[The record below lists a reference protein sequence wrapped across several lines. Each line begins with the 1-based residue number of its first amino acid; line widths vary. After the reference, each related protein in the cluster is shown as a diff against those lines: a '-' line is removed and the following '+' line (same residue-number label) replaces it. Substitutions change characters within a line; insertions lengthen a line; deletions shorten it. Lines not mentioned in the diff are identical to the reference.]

1 MYLLLKYN
9 NKLKNHPIT
18 QRLYQYRQLLSQ
30 VEPVF
35 EEVIKPQISLILE
48 QQAQELEALTV
59 KKKKTLRL
67 LSKLQPKVNSPPSKK
82 IKLDQPEEDQL
93 MEGVS
98 EDEKTEDPQEV
109 GKRAITYQIAKNKG
123 LTPYRKKELRNPRVK
138 HKLKFKKALI
148 RRKGAVCFPSLCLS
162 EYFNILL
169 IIFR

>member
-1 MYLLLKYN
+1 MYLLLKFN

-48 QQAQELEALTV
+48 QQAQELEALKV

-67 LSKLQPKVNSPPSKK
+67 LSKLQPKVDSPPSKK
-82 IKLDQPEEDQL
+82 MKLDQLEESVPEDQL
-93 MEGVS
+93 ME
-98 EDEKTEDPQEV
+98 EDEKIEELQEV

-148 RRKGAVCFPSLCLS
+148 RRKGAVCFLPLCLFQ
-162 EYFNILL
+162 YFNDC
-169 IIFR
+169 F

>member
-48 QQAQELEALTV
+48 QQAQELEALNV
-59 KKKKTLRL
+59 KKKKTLQL
-67 LSKLQPKVNSPPSKK
+67 LSKLQPKVNSPPNKK
-82 IKLDQPEEDQL
+82 IKLDQPVIEEQL
-93 MEGVS
+93 MEFDAKI
-98 EDEKTEDPQEV
+98 EQQQEV

-148 RRKGAVCFPSLCLS
+148 RRKGAVCFLSLCLFK
-162 EYFNILL
+162 YFNILFL
-169 IIFR
+169 GEGA

>member
-48 QQAQELEALTV
+48 QQAQELEALNV
-59 KKKKTLRL
+59 KKKKTLQL
-67 LSKLQPKVNSPPSKK
+67 LSKLQPKVTSPPNKK
-82 IKLDQPEEDQL
+82 IKLDQPVIEEQL
-93 MEGVS
+93 MES
-98 EDEKTEDPQEV
+98 DAKIEEQQEV

-148 RRKGAVCFPSLCLS
+148 RRKGAVCFLPLCLFK
-162 EYFNILL
+162 YFNILFL
-169 IIFR
+169 GEGA